1 MDKKI
6 IIMCKMF
13 DMPSQILFVENNEV
27 KRTLISTIDK
37 LNEVVF
43 NLLQA
48 RNTDITLCH
57 IVDFKGSKLYS
68 KGIAKKLQNYKLEKY
83 SNYDLTINII

>member
-27 KRTLISTIDK
+27 KRTLIATIDK

-43 NLLQA
+43 NLLQEE
-48 RNTDITLCH
+48 DCH

>member
-1 MDKKI
+1 M
-6 IIMCKMF
+6 
-13 DMPSQILFVENNEV
+13 ILFVKAAF

-43 NLLQA
+43 NLLQEE
-48 RNTDITLCH
+48 DCH

>member
-27 KRTLISTIDK
+27 KRTLISTELSSLTSSIIIISNSWK
-37 LNEVVF
+37 VCFKIELRQASIYF
-43 NLLQA
+43 PLL
-48 RNTDITLCH
+48 
-57 IVDFKGSKLYS
+57 
-68 KGIAKKLQNYKLEKY
+68 
-83 SNYDLTINII
+83 

>member
-27 KRTLISTIDK
+27 KRTLISTIK
-37 LNEVVF
+37 WSCF
-43 NLLQA
+43 
-48 RNTDITLCH
+48 
-57 IVDFKGSKLYS
+57 
-68 KGIAKKLQNYKLEKY
+68 
-83 SNYDLTINII
+83 